1 MHPHIP
7 RPRRKATRTC
17 TDTAGVVR
25 TVHGEFM
32 WPFTARVNENR
43 TNRTDR
49 CRCNLP
55 PPKGR
60 TQADLCST
68 VKRPTP
74 GLRALPPMTAQIAT
88 ALGPALDEPG
98 ALQQPSTV
106 HVRYGSFASIALR
119 TRVRLSPDF
128 RHVRRLSDS
137 SRCAKKKD
145 SGTGVKADYS
155 ITSSACASNI
165 GEIVRPSAFAVF
177 MLISTGNLV

>member
-17 TDTAGVVR
+17 TDTASVVR

-32 WPFTARVNENR
+32 WPFTARVNEKNR
-43 TNRTDR
+43 SDRTDR

-60 TQADLCST
+60 TQADLRST

-106 HVRYGSFASIALR
+106 HVRYGSNADIGGRFGN
-119 TRVRLSPDF
+119 VRFTPKSG
-128 RHVRRLSDS
+128 HAVRDRD
-137 SRCAKKKD
+137 AH
-145 SGTGVKADYS
+145 GPPV
-155 ITSSACASNI
+155 II
-165 GEIVRPSAFAVF
+165 
-177 MLISTGNLV
+177 